1 MIQPANEPIA
11 FKLREMADLLEQQ
24 QANSYRISAYR
35 RAAQTMEDLARPIEE
50 IVRGAVRSRPS
61 RP

>member
-11 FKLREMADLLEQQ
+11 SKLREMADLLEQQ

-50 IVRGAVRSRPS
+50 IVRGQAS
-61 RP
+61 